1 MLCMAEICVNFQSL
15 TQSRSEEI
23 IVKFF
28 DVSVKIVSN
37 FPVEKDDFATLFI
50 ALSVQTYGIDFN
62 KDISL
67 TPPDH

>member
-1 MLCMAEICVNFQSL
+1 MFQSRL
-15 TQSRSEEI
+15 SQI
-23 IVKFF
+23 
-28 DVSVKIVSN
+28 

-50 ALSVQTYGIDFN
+50 ALSVETYGIDSN